1 MTPSMLGWV
10 ALGAAFGAP
19 ARYLTDRAV
28 TRASIRSV
36 IPLGLLV
43 VNVLGSALLGLV
55 VGLENPTLLVL
66 LGTGFC
72 GAFTTFSGF
81 AWESSTLWSEHR
93 ERFWAFVALM
103 VALCVGAFWVTW
115 TLTTHLR

>member
-1 MTPSMLGWV
+1 MTLSMLGWV

-28 TRASIRSV
+28 TRASMASA

-43 VNVLGSALLGLV
+43 VNVLGSAFLGVV
-55 VGLENPTLLVL
+55 VGVENSTLLVL

-81 AWESSTLWSEHR
+81 AWESGTLWSEHR
-93 ERFWAFVALM
+93 ERFWVFVALM
-103 VALCVGAFWVTW
+103 IVLCVGAFWVAW
-115 TLTTHLR
+115 TLTTQLS